1 MYNVCLLMKLL
12 VWFLDLYDFRDFN
25 YKRVMFQQDTI
36 LVKRLDYNVFAVGE
50 EYIEDVK
57 SDVGKVIGYKCT
69 LCDCRFN
76 DVVART
82 AHVKGRRHRLNYK
95 VIIVCHF
102 SRVTL

>member
-1 MYNVCLLMKLL
+1 M
-12 VWFLDLYDFRDFN
+12 
-25 YKRVMFQQDTI
+25 
-36 LVKRLDYNVFAVGE
+36 VGE

-95 VIIVCHF
+95 VCWYFYVFYFIFYTADDENPFLTIFRGRMITC
-102 SRVTL
+102 